1 MCPNWT
7 QIFSIMMISYGA
19 NRGYLHCLMAYD
31 IMPVGKNDKS
41 AHDAR
46 KTKTP
51 EADTSGVFLQ
61 AKNRTV

>member
-1 MCPNWT
+1 
-7 QIFSIMMISYGA
+7 
-19 NRGYLHCLMAYD
+19 MAYD

-51 EADTSGVFLQ
+51 EAATSGVFYSVL
-61 AKNRTV
+61 AWWIKP